1 MYKTTESDWKLFKKL
16 LPIWRE
22 RYFGYL
28 VQEYKKILDKDELS
42 SDKFWDLS
50 KKMSKDKEIIL
61 REVTKDEM
69 VSYTLDLLKHR
80 VIKESDLDDFSESF
94 KAIVKGWRKH
104 LMVVDP

>member
-1 MYKTTESDWKLFKKL
+1 MYKFEENDWKLFKKL

-22 RYFGYL
+22 SFFDNL
-28 VQEYKKILDKDELS
+28 VEEYKKILDKNETS
-42 SDKFWDLS
+42 SDKFWKLS
-50 KKMSKDKEIIL
+50 KKMSKDKEMIL

-69 VSYTLDLLKHR
+69 ISCTLDLLKYR